1 MSKHL
6 FGLGLAAFSAAL
18 SGCAATTHP
27 AVPSSLGV
35 PIRSAEMLAV
45 LDQPGVTTVESV
57 SSTEWAVEL
66 SGLLNLD
73 HPKAVAAG
81 ISDRDEP
88 IEIFFH
94 AIRHPREGLYIVDTG
109 VEKALRDEPE
119 QAAIRGIVAYG
130 MHTDRMRFLNPLG
143 VWLEAQRAP
152 LQGVF
157 FTHLHLDHISGLRD
171 VPRGTALFSGP
182 GENTASG
189 VLNALVQGTSDREF
203 EGQATLQEWRFQP
216 DADRRF
222 DGVIDVFGDRQ
233 VFALSVPGHTPG
245 STAYLARTTTGP
257 VLMVGDTCH
266 TAWGWQN
273 GVEPGG
279 FTADHPKNAE
289 SLERLRVLA
298 KEHPAM
304 RVLLGHQRL
313 PDAAAPVAKAETP
326 VAKAP

>member
-1 MSKHL
+1 VSKSRISL
-6 FGLGLAAFSAAL
+6 AVLGLSAAL

-35 PIRSAEMLAV
+35 PIRSAELLAV
-45 LDQPGVTTVESV
+45 LDEPGTTTVETVASADW
-57 SSTEWAVEL
+57 SVEL

-81 ISDRDEP
+81 LSDRDEP
-88 IEIFFH
+88 IQIYFH

-109 VEKALRDEPE
+109 VEKALRDDPE
-119 QAAIRGIVAYG
+119 QAAIRGVVAYG
-130 MHTDRMRFLNPLG
+130 MHTDRMRFLAPLG
-143 VWLEAQRAP
+143 PWLGAQKAP

-182 GENTASG
+182 GETAASD
-189 VLNALVQGTSDREF
+189 VLYALIQGTADREF
-203 EGQATLQEWRFQP
+203 EGQASLQEWRFQP
-216 DADRRF
+216 DADERF
-222 DGVIDVFGDRQ
+222 DGVLDIFGDRQ

-289 SLERLRVLA
+289 SLERLRTLA
-298 KEHPAM
+298 KEHPRM

-313 PDAAAPVAKAETP
+313 PA
-326 VAKAP
+326 AKAP